1 MSFFTKLAAEWPA
14 LNPLLDQALDVPA
27 EQRSAWLANLP
38 AEHASLKTTL
48 RKLLEDTPNCLPD
61 AFPPPQFNET
71 VEPAPGKTIGPWR
84 LVREIGRGGMASV
97 WMAECCDG
105 LLARP
110 VALKLPRSGWNND
123 LFCHRLARER
133 DFLYALN
140 HPNIARLLD
149 AGATSQN
156 QPYLVL
162 EYVEGKRIDEYCHDH
177 DLSTPARLE
186 LFLQAARAIAFAHGS
201 LVLHRD
207 LKPSN
212 IMITTEGSAR
222 VLDFGVAKLL
232 DRGEAEE
239 TELTLVAGRAF
250 TAEYASPEQIAGQPL
265 TVASDVYSLG
275 VVLYELL
282 TGVRPYKLRGRSL
295 AGLEK
300 QILETEP
307 PLPSNVVADKQ
318 LRRVLRGDLDRVIL
332 TALKKVPEER
342 YATVDAFA
350 EDVRRYLQKRP
361 VLARPNRSFYRASM
375 FIRRHRLAFIAGI
388 LLLSILIT
396 AYLLVGWQTRMA
408 LAQRRRAEETKSLII
423 NMLFDAHSYRGVGK
437 PAASL
442 EFLRQTQQ
450 RLATLP
456 ISDVKT
462 RVQILNVLSA
472 ALLSQQDTDGAEAA
486 NDRATQEAGILSTW
500 DPQKLRSRLF
510 RNWVLLF
517 RGQTD
522 KICPE
527 VDLLLKDMRQ
537 YGSALPEDF
546 ASAWRI
552 RSAIAVQQGD
562 SAKAISA
569 ALEALRIAES
579 RPALCRNQAV
589 LAMVDLCTAYQCAG
603 QNELAVKTG
612 DLAVKR
618 ALDTYSQHKTHPN
631 VLKARVVLYRAL
643 ARSGQPGRAIQLTQ
657 AAIQDASA
665 LFGQS
670 CRLVGLELKD
680 LAEMQME
687 AGQWRDAGQSVEQS
701 YSILSGHY
709 QHDSPAY
716 AALLRLRAEIKG
728 ANASGFR
735 ATSVRGAAPRDGSV
749 SRVRTLAR

>member
-14 LNPLLDQALDVPA
+14 LNPLLDQALDLPA

-38 AEHASLKTTL
+38 HEHSSLRIAL
-48 RKLLEDTPNCLPD
+48 RRLLADPPPSSPEP
-61 AFPPPQFNET
+61 FPPPQHSEAL
-71 VEPAPGKTIGPWR
+71 EPAPAETIGPWR
-84 LVREIGRGGMASV
+84 LMRKIGEGGMASV
-97 WMAECCDG
+97 WMAERRDG

-110 VALKLPRSGWNND
+110 VALKLPRRGSNND
-123 LFCHRLARER
+123 LFCQRLARER

-149 AGATSQN
+149 AGVTSHN

-162 EYVEGKRIDEYCHDH
+162 EYVEGKRIDEYCRDH
-177 DLSTPARLE
+177 ELSTHARLE
-186 LFLQAARAIAFAHGS
+186 VFLPVVRAIAFAHRA

-212 IMITTEGSAR
+212 IMITTEGSVR

-232 DRGEAEE
+232 DRGETEE
-239 TELTLVAGRAF
+239 TELTLFAGRAF
-250 TAEYASPEQIAGQPL
+250 TAGYASPEQITGQPL

-282 TGVRPYKLRGRSL
+282 TGARPYKLRCRSL
-295 AGLEK
+295 AALEEE
-300 QILETEP
+300 ILETEP
-307 PLPSNVVADKQ
+307 PPPSNVVVDKQ

-332 TALKKVPEER
+332 TALKKVPDER
-342 YATVDAFA
+342 YPTVDAFA
-350 EDVRRYLQKRP
+350 EDIQRYLQRRP
-361 VLARPNRSFYRASM
+361 VLARPNRPLYRTLM
-375 FIRRHRLAFIAGI
+375 FIRRHRLAFITGM
-388 LLLSILIT
+388 LLLSILVT
-396 AYLLVGWQTRMA
+396 ASALVGWQARIA
-408 LAQRRRAEETKSLII
+408 LAQRRRADETKSLII

-437 PAASL
+437 PAPSL

-450 RLATLP
+450 RLAALP
-456 ISDVKT
+456 TSDVKT

-472 ALLSQQDTDGAEAA
+472 GLLSQQDTKGAEAA
-486 NDRATQEAGILSTW
+486 NNQATQEADILGPW

-510 RNWVLLF
+510 RSWVLFF

-546 ASAWRI
+546 AGAWRI
-552 RSAIAVQQGD
+552 RSAIAAQQGD
-562 SAKAISA
+562 FSKAISA

-579 RPALCRNQAV
+579 HPALCRNQAV

-603 QNELAVKTG
+603 QKELAVKTG

-618 ALDTYSQHKTHPN
+618 ALDTYSQSTTHPN
-631 VLKARVVLYRAL
+631 VLKARVAFYGAL
-643 ARSGQPGRAIQLTQ
+643 ARSGQAGRAIHLTQ

-665 LFGQS
+665 LFGPS
-670 CRLVGLELKD
+670 CRLVGLELKE
-680 LAEMQME
+680 LAEIQME
-687 AGQWRDAGQSVEQS
+687 AGQWRAARQSIEQS
-701 YSILSGHY
+701 RSILSGHY

-716 AALLRLRAEIKG
+716 AALLKLRSEIGLRAADLDAKIH
-728 ANASGFR
+728 
-735 ATSVRGAAPRDGSV
+735 
-749 SRVRTLAR
+749 